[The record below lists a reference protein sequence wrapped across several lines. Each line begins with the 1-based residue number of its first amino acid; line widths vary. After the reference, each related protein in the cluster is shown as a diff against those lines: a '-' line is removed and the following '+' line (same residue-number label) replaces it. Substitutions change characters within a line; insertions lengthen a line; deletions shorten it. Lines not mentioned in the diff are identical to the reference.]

1 MPRGAALSVLVGD
14 DWGDDDAALDDFL
27 VMRVD
32 VEESEARRENADI
45 AAPTIVRTIGSRPE
59 SEAPTQIGDDTAR
72 HNPEGRAKGR
82 PSDRYRKIVT

>member
-32 VEESEARRENADI
+32 VEESEARRENAEHCRAHHRSDHWF
-45 AAPTIVRTIGSRPE
+45 
-59 SEAPTQIGDDTAR
+59 TAGER
-72 HNPEGRAKGR
+72 SAYTNRR
-82 PSDRYRKIVT
+82 